1 MNDVAGKRVLICGD
15 TEFLGRHIYRALRKY
30 GPEAVWCTQPGEI
43 GDDGRDALRELLR
56 ESRAE
61 ILIHLCER
69 RPRAGHSPRVG
80 GGTPEARAAFTV
92 TAALGDSNLA
102 KCVVVGNSLAYSPA
116 APLPWTEA
124 DFAGAAS
131 EPDGQSDP
139 FRAERAFLLE
149 ALELRDQEGLPVSL
163 ILAGELYGPGE
174 ESRRQTGTLADALF
188 RKVLEAREADR
199 EELRLPWSGTQSRD
213 FLFVRDAA
221 AGIALA
227 ASRCH
232 DRGPL
237 NLGTGVETTLGS
249 LLQMMSAFLGYRGEI
264 VWGQKTLSGPQ
275 RQCLDCRRA
284 AVELGFSADTR
295 LDAGIRETAEWLE
308 RQWSR
313 RPAAFAG

>member
-1 MNDVAGKRVLICGD
+1 MNDVAGKRVLISGD

-30 GPEAVWCTQPGEI
+30 GPEAVWCTQPGEVA
-43 GDDGRDALRELLR
+43 DDSRDALAGLLG

-69 RPRAGHSPRVG
+69 RPRTGHSG
-80 GGTPEARAAFTV
+80 RAAANTREAAGFAV
-92 TAALGDSNLA
+92 TAALRESNVA
-102 KCVVVGNSLAYSPA
+102 RCIVVGNSLAYSPA
-116 APLPWTEA
+116 APLPWTEG
-124 DFAGAAS
+124 DFAGPACA
-131 EPDGQSDP
+131 EGGPSDSH
-139 FRAERAFLLE
+139 RLEREFLLE
-149 ALELRDQEGLPVSL
+149 ALELRDREDLPISV

-174 ESRRQTGTLADALF
+174 ESRRQTGSLVDALL

-227 ASRCH
+227 ASRYR

-249 LLQMMSAFLGYRGEI
+249 LLEMMSASLEYRGEI
-264 VWGQKTLSGPQ
+264 VWGQKTLSGTP
-275 RQCLDCRRA
+275 RQYLDCRRA
-284 AVELGFSADTR
+284 AAELAFSADTR
-295 LDAGIRETAEWLE
+295 LDAGIRESAEWLE

-313 RPAAFAG
+313 QPAAFAR